1 MDKYSVKLM
10 SQALRDLD
18 QIYSYISQQ
27 LLEPETAS
35 KLVAQI
41 EDGILSLESMPYRC
55 SERKTGAY
63 ADKGYRQ
70 LFVKNY
76 TILFRFEET
85 KKQVLIVT
93 VPYSPSQF

>member
-18 QIYSYISQQ
+18 QIYLYISQQ

-63 ADKGYRQ
+63 ADKGYRIFYSGA
-70 LFVKNY
+70 LDRLN
-76 TILFRFEET
+76 R
-85 KKQVLIVT
+85 LIAA
-93 VPYSPSQF
+93 VPGYIGRKE